1 MDEDSSG
8 QSALR
13 DAVACEVGKGL
24 APHSGHQKPSRMIQS
39 RRVCLLIDTSTSWGT
54 GLIKGVSRHAQEV
67 GDWLIHVEPWGRYER
82 FRVPQGWDGHGIIAR
97 VNHQVLAEEIAA
109 TGLPA
114 INLSWFPFSND
125 HVARCTVDPF
135 VSGQIAAD
143 YFLAS
148 GHKQFAYCGPLQ
160 QLGYPDLFGN
170 TFSDVLKEMG
180 FCCNVYKTPGGDQQS
195 IAWGTHLASLVAWLK
210 QLPRPV
216 AMLCW
221 SAARGRQVT
230 EACHY
235 AGIRVPDEVAVL
247 GGDHDGLMSE
257 ISSPPLSTIDQ
268 PAEQIGYE
276 AARLLEGMMQG
287 KKARKRPLYL
297 PPMRIIARH
306 STDTLA
312 IDDEIVRDALQ
323 LIQKRFHEGIR
334 VSDVVRELAVAR
346 RALEQR
352 FVTLVGRTPAAEIR
366 RVRIEAAKRLLVESD
381 RSIAHISRATGFGHQ
396 DLFSRVFRRSVGLT
410 PSQFRSRNQHA

>member
-1 MDEDSSG
+1 
-8 QSALR
+8 
-13 DAVACEVGKGL
+13 
-24 APHSGHQKPSRMIQS
+24 
-39 RRVCLLIDTSTSWGT
+39 
-54 GLIKGVSRHAQEV
+54 
-67 GDWLIHVEPWGRYER
+67 
-82 FRVPQGWDGHGIIAR
+82 VPQGWDGHGIIAR
-97 VNHQVLAEEIAA
+97 INHEALAKDIEA

-114 INLSWFPFSND
+114 INLSWHPFCGERI
-125 HVARCTVDPF
+125 ARCTIDP
-135 VSGQIAAD
+135 VASGQLAAD
-143 YFLAS
+143 YFAS
-148 GHKQFAYCGPLQ
+148 AGFKEFAFCGPLSR
-160 QLGYPDLFGN
+160 FGDGDAYV
-170 TFSDVLKEMG
+170 TSYRDALARKG
-180 FCCNVYKTPGGDQQS
+180 FGCHVYQTPGGDQQS
-195 IAWGTHLASLVAWLK
+195 IPWGEHLASLVNWIK

-235 AGIRVPDEVAVL
+235 AGIRVPDEVSVL
-247 GGDHDGLMSE
+247 GGDHDDLMAH

-276 AARLLEGMMQG
+276 AALLLEGMMRG
-287 KKARKRPLYL
+287 KKPRKRPVLF
-297 PPMRIIARH
+297 PPTRIIVRH

-323 LIQKRFHEGIR
+323 YIRLHAHEGIH

-352 FVTLVGRTPAAEIR
+352 FVRLVGRTPANEIR

-381 RSIAHISRATGFGHQ
+381 RSIANISRAAGFGHQ

-410 PSQFRSRNQHA
+410 PSQFRQRNQHG